1 MTKEVKNLWRNP
13 HLWVTILGV
22 ALVPTLY
29 NLVFLTSLW
38 NPYGNLNQLPVAI
51 VNQDKSADFNHKK
64 INAGDKIVDKMSKS
78 KDLDYHFVTAKT
90 ANKGLKDGKYYMV
103 VTFPKDL
110 SEKSSSILTDNPE
123 KPIITYQTSKGHN
136 FVSSKM
142 GQSAMLKLEAK
153 VSEEVTKAYNKNL
166 FTNLVQLQKGL
177 GKAAKGSKDL
187 ANGANEALDGSQQ
200 ITNNLL
206 LLANAGNQL
215 SSGASQLN
223 DGIGQYTSGVGQLN
237 TGIGKLSTGL
247 TTYTNGVSQLS
258 QGANQLNAN
267 SQNLKDGANQIAGGA
282 SQMQELVDGASKL
295 NAGLVQL
302 QTETSLSPEQT
313 ASIQALQTGLPAI
326 QQGINQLNKTVAE
339 LGNQSA
345 TTTTTTSP
353 SLSQAK
359 VDLTSIISQADTI
372 ISATTSDKATI
383 TASVQGTSA
392 YQSLTPAQQ
401 AEISNAISATPQSS
415 NATAAQAIKSA
426 AGELQ
431 TTLDQV
437 TGQSSTTTTNPSAS
451 LGQLQTSVATLN
463 NNANVV
469 LPGAVTALNTLSGGL
484 AEVNSNSSKMVAASS
499 RILGGVQGL
508 QTTLATNGSKLANGI
523 TQYTDG
529 VGQLAS
535 GANQLSGN
543 NAQLTSGVAGL
554 SSGASTL
561 DSKSGDLTAGAGKLS
576 DGASQLAQG
585 SGKIAQGGNQLSTG
599 ISALSDGAATL
610 SDKLAL
616 TDQKLATLS
625 FKKSN
630 SKELANPIATK
641 HVDKDNVKTNGVG
654 MAPYMI
660 SVSLLVAALSANVIF
675 ADSLAGKKHET
686 RMEWAK
692 SKLFINGLI
701 STLAAI
707 MLYAL
712 VRILGM
718 DPSYPVATFV
728 MILLSSWASMAI
740 VTALLGWD
748 KRFGAFGALILL
760 LLQLG
765 SSEGTYP
772 LQIIPRFFTKIHPFL
787 PMSYSVS
794 GLRQALSLNGEIGH
808 QASMLALFT
817 VGAIMVGLLIYRQ
830 NKKD

>member
-1 MTKEVKNLWRNP
+1 MTKEAKNLWRNP

-51 VNQDKSADFNHKK
+51 VNQDKAADFNHKQ

-78 KDLDYHFVTAKT
+78 KDLDYHFVSSKT
-90 ANKGLKDGKYYMV
+90 ANKGLQDGKYFMV
-103 VTFPKDL
+103 VTFPEDL
-110 SEKSSSILTDNPE
+110 SEKASTILTDHPE
-123 KPIITYQTSKGHN
+123 KPVITYKTSKGHN

-142 GQSAMLKLEAK
+142 GQSAMTKLEAK
-153 VSEEVTKAYNKNL
+153 VSQEVTKAYNKNL
-166 FTNLVQLQKGL
+166 FANLVQLQKGL

-187 ANGANEALDGSQQ
+187 SNGADKAVDGSQQ

-206 LLANAGNQL
+206 LLANASNQL

-223 DGIGQYTSGVGQLN
+223 DGIGQYTNGVGQLN

-258 QGANQLNAN
+258 DGANKLNSN
-267 SQNLKDGANQIAGGA
+267 SQALKDGANQIAGGA
-282 SQMQELVDGASKL
+282 SQMQELVDGANKL

-313 ASIQALQTGLPAI
+313 ASIQALQSGLPAI
-326 QQGINQLNKTVAE
+326 QQGINAINTKVSQI
-339 LGNQSA
+339 GSQS
-345 TTTTTTSP
+345 TTTTSATP
-353 SLSQAK
+353 NLSQAQT
-359 VDLTSIISQADTI
+359 DIATIISQADAI
-372 ISATTSDKATI
+372 ISAAATDKATI

-401 AEISNAISATPQSS
+401 AEITGAISAAPQSS
-415 NATAAQAIKSA
+415 ATTAAQSIKSA

-431 TTLDQV
+431 TILTQV
-437 TGQSSTTTTNPSAS
+437 SSSTSTTNPTAS
-451 LGQLQTSVATLN
+451 LVDLKTSLASLN
-463 NNANVV
+463 EKANVA
-469 LPGAVTALNTLSGGL
+469 LPGAVSALNTLSGGL
-484 AEVNSNSSKMVAASS
+484 SAANTGAGQLASGSSQV
-499 RILGGVQGL
+499 LGGVQTL
-508 QTTLATNGSKLANGI
+508 QTTLATKGSQLATGV
-523 TQYTDG
+523 TTYTDK
-529 VGQLAS
+529 VDQLAS
-535 GANQLSGN
+535 GANKLSGN
-543 NAQLTSGVAGL
+543 NAQLTSGVAGI
-554 SSGASTL
+554 SSGASKL
-561 DSKSGDLTAGAGKLS
+561 NSKSGDLTAGAGKLS
-576 DGASQLAQG
+576 DGASQLSQG
-585 SGKIAQGGNQLSTG
+585 SGKIAQGGNQLTSG
-599 ISALSDGAATL
+599 ISALSDGAGTL
-610 SDKLAL
+610 ADKLAL

-630 SKELANPIATK
+630 SKELASPLATK
-641 HVDKDNVKTNGVG
+641 HIDKDNVKTNGVG

-675 ADSLAGKKHET
+675 ADSLAGKKHES

-692 SKLFINGLI
+692 SKLFINGII
-701 STLAAI
+701 STLASI

-712 VRILGM
+712 VLILGM
-718 DPSYPVATFV
+718 NPSYPLATFM

-772 LQIIPRFFTKIHPFL
+772 LQIIPKFFTKIHPFL

-794 GLRQALSLNGEIGH
+794 GLRQSLSLNGEIGH

-817 VGAIMVGLLIYRQ
+817 VGAMIVGLIIYRQ
-830 NKKD
+830 NKKV